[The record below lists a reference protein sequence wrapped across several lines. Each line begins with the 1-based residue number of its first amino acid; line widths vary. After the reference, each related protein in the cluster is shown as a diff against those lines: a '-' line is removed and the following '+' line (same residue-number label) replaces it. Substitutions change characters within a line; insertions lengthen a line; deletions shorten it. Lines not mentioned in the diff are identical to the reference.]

1 MRQQNNE
8 KIRSS
13 HRSCSIKKV
22 LLKNLGKF
30 TGKHLRRS
38 LIFNKSAG
46 LLPATLFE
54 KKFRHRYFVYEFW
67 KIFNPIQDGHFR
79 GCSWM
84 GGGQKGPLPKIC
96 HEYPTMMK
104 LGEDPKN
111 IWITWHN
118 PWVLL
123 TSEFF
128 YRKSADLVIS
138 RNTDID
144 YILIHNF

>member
-13 HRSCSIKKV
+13 HRRCSIKKV

-54 KKFRHRYFVYEFW
+54 KKFRHRYLSMNFEKFLILFRMGIFEAAHGWGEAKKAPSLKSVTNTLQWWNLEKIQKIYESRDTPPEFCW
-67 KIFNPIQDGHFR
+67 HQNFFTGNQLILLYQEIQ
-79 GCSWM
+79 
-84 GGGQKGPLPKIC
+84 I
-96 HEYPTMMK
+96 
-104 LGEDPKN
+104 
-111 IWITWHN
+111 
-118 PWVLL
+118 
-123 TSEFF
+123 
-128 YRKSADLVIS
+128 
-138 RNTDID
+138 
-144 YILIHNF
+144 